1 MCRESRKILDVVG
14 AVYDRRAMSGSEGD
28 WAVIDRPYKP
38 NVAGVIGYHY

>member
-1 MCRESRKILDVVG
+1 MT
-14 AVYDRRAMSGSEGD
+14 ARAMSRSEGG